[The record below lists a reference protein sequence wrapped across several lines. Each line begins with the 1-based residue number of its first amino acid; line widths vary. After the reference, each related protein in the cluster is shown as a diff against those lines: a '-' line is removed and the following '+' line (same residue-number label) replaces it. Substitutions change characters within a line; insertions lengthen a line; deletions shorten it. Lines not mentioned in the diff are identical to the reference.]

1 MPKKEIDP
9 ADIIEVR
16 DLCALNRDDPPF
28 SFLRNLGLPSI
39 TPRASSAPTLSSFF
53 GLSPSSGTPGGG
65 PS

>member
-9 ADIIEVR
+9 AGITEVN
-16 DLCALNRDDPPF
+16 DLCALTRDDPPF
-28 SFLRNLGLPSI
+28 SFLRNLGLPGI
-39 TPRASSAPTLSSFF
+39 TPRAPAPTLSSFF